1 MKRKK
6 PNPSWILLCTLAA
19 LSWCD
24 AGWSANNPYR
34 GKSAEIFS
42 QGQAV
47 YNPQDLARSQD
58 EAVRDFHLQAVTQAV
73 GTYLSPSQMGS
84 QFGPLHEKVLKQPER
99 YIETYQIFSESPM
112 GGLYRVTGQATVS
125 MDALRKDLLRAGFAL
140 AEGAPSP
147 SLPPSARPRVETP
160 DTSDSQDKQ
169 DASEVED
176 ASDVEDSSDTSDS
189 SDAEDASDTPDT
201 PDNSE
206 AYKIA
211 GTWETREESP
221 PAAAK
226 QHQQEVLLAK
236 SARETAVSRQKHLW
250 AVAER
255 WDREWYLPKD
265 RRDPHGLFALT
276 MLQESQDYGWSLVF
290 PDSDGAE
297 SIMDSRGRISRDE
310 ALAAAEA
317 MGAEKIVIGTADLV
331 PRGSHDA
338 SFAVNLR
345 VLDVASGKS
354 LGEIHKEMDLD
365 GASDQQ
371 GAMDM
376 ASALVPQLDRFL
388 REPSRLKER
397 VKSER
402 IERIEQSD
410 RPEQSEQSEQ
420 PTQSAQ
426 SAQPAQPTESLKGAG
441 EWTLLI
447 RSDHQYAYWEDL
459 AKILLEHFKSMR
471 VRSIEFSGS
480 EAKIRIDGVDGEFLS
495 SLQGT
500 AVREGVRIQI
510 DGLSQ
515 ETHSLRVTFTRS
527 EAPETE
533 PAQ

>member
-24 AGWSANNPYR
+24 AGWSANNPYQ
-34 GKSAEIFS
+34 GKSTQFFS

-47 YNPQDLARSQD
+47 YNPQDLASSQG
-58 EAVRDFHLQAVTQAV
+58 EAVRDFLLQAVTQAV

-84 QFGPLHEKVLKQPER
+84 QFGPLHEMVLKQPER

-112 GGLYRVTGQATVS
+112 GGLYRVTGQATIS

-140 AEGAPSP
+140 AEGAPAQS
-147 SLPPSARPRVETP
+147 STARPEEETQ
-160 DTSDSQDKQ
+160 DTSDKPDN
-169 DASEVED
+169 SEAE
-176 ASDVEDSSDTSDS
+176 DTSYTPGIS
-189 SDAEDASDTPDT
+189 AAKGASDTPDASA
-201 PDNSE
+201 DSE
-206 AYKIA
+206 TSKIA
-211 GTWETREESP
+211 DTWETRQESP

-226 QHQQEVLLAK
+226 QPRQESIPAK

-255 WDREWYLPKD
+255 WDGEWYLPKD

-290 PDSDGAE
+290 PDSGDGGLL
-297 SIMDSRGRISRDE
+297 MDSRGRVSRDE

-317 MGAEKIVIGTADLV
+317 MGAEKVVIGTADLV

-338 SFAVNLR
+338 SFAVNVR
-345 VLDVASGKS
+345 VLDVAGGKS
-354 LGEIHKEMDLD
+354 LGEIHKELDLG

-371 GAMDM
+371 GAMEM
-376 ASALVPQLDRFL
+376 ASVLVRQLDRLL
-388 REPSRLKER
+388 REPSRPREP
-397 VKSER
+397 VKS
-402 IERIEQSD
+402 
-410 RPEQSEQSEQ
+410 EQSEQSERSDLPGQ
-420 PTQSAQ
+420 TGQSTS
-426 SAQPAQPTESLKGAG
+426 SADSTQPAQPAELATESFTGPG

-447 RSDHQYAYWEDL
+447 RSEHQYAYWEDL
-459 AKILLEHFKSMR
+459 AKIILEHSKSMR

-480 EAKIRIDGVDGEFLS
+480 EAKIRIDGVDGELLS

-500 AVREGVRIQI
+500 PLREGVLIQV

-515 ETHSLRVTFTRS
+515 ETHSLRVTFSRS